1 LQRYVSGVIGIETD
15 GHHVATGD
23 IDGQIDLGDERQI
36 HFADTRRRRAN
47 VQLTRAVPELRAVRI
62 DPTKRHS
69 VCADVELRTLEV
81 HDEMRA
87 RMYGGKRRDLQR
99 VEHTEDVELPLLRQV
114 RRVGEESERH
124 LHDPNIDGL
133 HTRVYFSCMASPLRG
148 SRTQMPADGAR
159 LTRSDE
165 HAPAASTRPSFGAT
179 DLSLL
184 LMALIWGVNYTS
196 VKFGTT
202 VLDPLAFNGVRITLA
217 AVSLLVIA
225 QLATRVFGLEKTG
238 WPSRRDVIALL
249 LLGTLGNGLY
259 QILFVEGIARTRA
272 GDAALLI
279 SAAPAFI
286 AIIGRFRGT
295 EHVTAKGVFG
305 IALSIIGM
313 GLVVVGTTSAGPT
326 QRATLLGDSLLLI
339 SSVCWSIYT
348 VYSQPYT
355 HRIGGLHLSAVTM
368 VGGMVPMLLVAAP
381 AIAATSWTKLPPL
394 VWGSLTYSGIGALVI
409 AYLFWYNGVR
419 VLGPTRTA
427 MYANVQPVFALAVA
441 WLALG
446 EAITGWQIA
455 GAISIITGLLL
466 TRS

>member
-1 LQRYVSGVIGIETD
+1 
-15 GHHVATGD
+15 
-23 IDGQIDLGDERQI
+23 
-36 HFADTRRRRAN
+36 
-47 VQLTRAVPELRAVRI
+47 
-62 DPTKRHS
+62 
-69 VCADVELRTLEV
+69 
-81 HDEMRA
+81 
-87 RMYGGKRRDLQR
+87 
-99 VEHTEDVELPLLRQV
+99 
-114 RRVGEESERH
+114 
-124 LHDPNIDGL
+124 
-133 HTRVYFSCMASPLRG
+133 
-148 SRTQMPADGAR
+148 MPAKDAR
-159 LTRSDE
+159 LTRSDKQ
-165 HAPAASTRPSFGAT
+165 APPASTRPSFCVT

-217 AVSLLVIA
+217 ALSLLVIA
-225 QLATRVFGLEKTG
+225 QLATRFVGIEKAG
-238 WPSRRDVIALL
+238 WPSRRDIIALL

-286 AIIGRFRGT
+286 AIIGRVRGT
-295 EHVTAKGVFG
+295 EHVTPKGVFG

-339 SSVCWSIYT
+339 SSLCWSIYT

-381 AIAATSWTKLPPL
+381 ALVATSWAKLPPL
-394 VWGSLTYSGIGALVI
+394 AWGSLAYSGICALVI

-441 WLALG
+441 WLVLG

-455 GAISIITGLLL
+455 GAISIITGLVL